1 MKGTGIVSPFFYF
14 TKFNYALYF
23 TRTKSYLFINWLF
36 SRNSGCGGK
45 YLYRNKDQLWFES
58 NLNTTRYTNGDK
70 IQIAKKASKWV
81 KQDSLPQCAQH
92 RIKNHKTT
100 YYNWYVIND
109 KRGVCPT
116 GWKVPSQKDFN
127 ELIQALGGTEKAG
140 LRLKN
145 LVDWGDTT
153 KLKETNLFNAIP
165 TGFMEVS
172 GKLTHACWWSM
183 DAQYKETAY
192 SYSIGNMGEHIIR
205 DKFYKKQGNTIRCM
219 KSLRED

>member
-1 MKGTGIVSPFFYF
+1 MHCILL
-14 TKFNYALYF
+14 AL
-23 TRTKSYLFINWLF
+23 SLIYLSIGYSQEIRDAEGNTYTVI
-36 SRNSGCGGK
+36 K
-45 YLYRNKDQLWFES
+45 IKDQLWFES

-140 LRLKN
+140 IRLKN
-145 LVDWGDTT
+145 LVVWGDTT
-153 KLKETNLFNAIP
+153 KLKETNVFNAIP
-165 TGFMEVS
+165 TGFMEVT
-172 GKLTHACWWSM
+172 GKLTQENIRACWWSK